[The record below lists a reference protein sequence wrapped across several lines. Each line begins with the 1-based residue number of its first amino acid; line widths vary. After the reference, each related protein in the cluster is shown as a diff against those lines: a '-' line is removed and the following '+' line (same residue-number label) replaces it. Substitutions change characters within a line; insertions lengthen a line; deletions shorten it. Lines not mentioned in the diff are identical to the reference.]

1 MSLKVGMI
9 SLGCPKNQ
17 VDAEIMLNT
26 LVSDGYKL
34 CADENECDVI
44 IVNTCGFIGDAKQ
57 EAINTIIEL
66 GELKQTGKLK
76 RMVVTGCLAQRYS
89 EQILLELPEVDA
101 VVGLGEN
108 ANISK
113 VIECVAKDTAPFC
126 LKGEK
131 ENLSLDGD
139 RVLTTPNYTAYL
151 RIADGCDNFCTY
163 CAIPYIRGKNRSR
176 RLENIIAEARSL
188 AEGGAK
194 EIILVA
200 QDTTRYGDDLYGK
213 YMLPELLDELQKIE
227 GIEWIRMLYTYPD
240 KITDELIDAIKRND
254 KVLHY
259 LDIPMQHRST
269 SVLKAMNRHYSGEE
283 LDKLLDKLRSA
294 IPDITIRTT
303 FIVGFPGETDEDFTE
318 LCEFVQRAKF
328 NRMGAFCYSAEEDT
342 PAAEFDGQID
352 EDVKQRRHEVLMAE
366 QSVVND
372 TQAENQIGKVH
383 TCLVEGYDR
392 MNKCY
397 FGRTKM
403 DAPDID
409 GKIFFMSEDKYNPG
423 DMVELKVY
431 DRIDYDLLGQV
442 DNP

>member
-26 LVSDGYKL
+26 LVSDGYTL

-76 RMVVTGCLAQRYS
+76 KIVVTGCLAQRYS

-108 ANISK
+108 VNIAK
-113 VIECVAKDTAPFC
+113 VVECVAKDTAPFC

-176 RLENIIAEARSL
+176 KLENIIAEARSL

-409 GKIFFMSEDKYNPG
+409 GKIFFMSEGKHNPG

-431 DRIDYDLLGQV
+431 DRIDYDLLGEII
-442 DNP
+442 

>member
-26 LVSDGYKL
+26 LVADGYTL

-76 RMVVTGCLAQRYS
+76 KIVVTGCLAQRYS

-108 ANISK
+108 ASISK
-113 VIECVAKDTAPFC
+113 VVECVAKDTAPFC
-126 LKGEK
+126 LRGEK

-176 RLENIIAEARSL
+176 KLENIIAEARSL

-213 YMLPELLDELQKIE
+213 YMLPTLLDELQKIE

-240 KITDELIDAIKRND
+240 KITDELIDAMKRND

-269 SVLKAMNRHYSGEE
+269 TVLKAMNRHYAGEE
-283 LDKLLDKLRSA
+283 LDTLIEKLRSSM
-294 IPDITIRTT
+294 PDITIRTT

-342 PAAEFDGQID
+342 PAAEFDGQI
-352 EDVKQRRHEVLMAE
+352 EESVKQRRHEVIMAE

-372 TQAENQIGKVH
+372 KQAENQIGKVH

-409 GKIFFMSEDKYNPG
+409 GKIFFMSENKHNAG

-431 DRIDYDLLGQV
+431 DRIDYDLLGEII
-442 DNP
+442 

>member
-26 LVSDGYKL
+26 LVADGYTL

-76 RMVVTGCLAQRYS
+76 KIVVTGCLAQRYS
-89 EQILLELPEVDA
+89 EQILSELPEVDA

-108 ANISK
+108 VNIAK
-113 VIECVAKDTAPFC
+113 VVECVAKDTAPFC
-126 LKGEK
+126 LRGEK

-176 RLENIIAEARSL
+176 KLENIIAEARSL

-213 YMLPELLDELQKIE
+213 YMLPTLLDELQKIE

-240 KITDELIDAIKRND
+240 KITDELIDAMKRND

-269 SVLKAMNRHYSGEE
+269 TVLKAMNRHYAGEE
-283 LDKLLDKLRSA
+283 LDTLIEKLRSSM
-294 IPDITIRTT
+294 PDITIRTT
-303 FIVGFPGETDEDFTE
+303 FIVGFPGESEQDFTE

-342 PAAEFDGQID
+342 PAAEFDGQI
-352 EDVKQRRHEVLMAE
+352 EESVKQRRHEVIMAE

-372 TQAENQIGKVH
+372 KQAENQIGKVH

-409 GKIFFMSEDKYNPG
+409 GKIFFMSENKHNAG

-431 DRIDYDLLGQV
+431 DRIDYDLLGEII
-442 DNP
+442 

>member
-26 LVSDGYKL
+26 LVADGYTL

-76 RMVVTGCLAQRYS
+76 KIVVTGCLAQRYS
-89 EQILLELPEVDA
+89 EQILSELPEVDA

-108 ANISK
+108 VNIAK
-113 VIECVAKDTAPFC
+113 VVECVAKDTAPFC
-126 LKGEK
+126 LRGEK

-176 RLENIIAEARSL
+176 KLENIIAEARSL

-213 YMLPELLDELQKIE
+213 YMLPTLLDELQKIE

-240 KITDELIDAIKRND
+240 KITDELIDAMKRND

-269 SVLKAMNRHYSGEE
+269 TVLKAMNRHYAGEE
-283 LDKLLDKLRSA
+283 LDALIEKLRSSM
-294 IPDITIRTT
+294 PDITIRTT

-342 PAAEFDGQID
+342 PAAEFDGQI
-352 EDVKQRRHEVLMAE
+352 EESVKQRRHEVIMAE

-372 TQAENQIGKVH
+372 EIAENQIGKVH

-409 GKIFFMSEDKYNPG
+409 GKIFFMSENKHNAG

-431 DRIDYDLLGQV
+431 DRIDYDLLGEII
-442 DNP
+442 